1 MMFLEVRKHVWL
13 TVLVVAAA
21 SGCGSSGSGGDGG
34 AGNNAGS
41 GGQSGSAGHGGTGG
55 EAAGGAGGGTPSGG
69 ASGTDAGLATTCTGN
84 GQVTGGGC
92 STIEATGPCVT
103 TTTSAAPVPTPTGA
117 VNGVTAGSYD
127 LMASTLY
134 TADGGTNHEPARR
147 ETLSIDGVTKTSFV
161 LNWTQVSGTAS
172 MRWSGEVTVDI
183 GQISY
188 VVTCPEFASEQD
200 FDFSFDAASG
210 TLSFIDPNA
219 PGGTLVSTYVLQPPT
234 TDASVD

>member
-1 MMFLEVRKHVWL
+1 MRFLEVRKHVWL

-41 GGQSGSAGHGGTGG
+41 GGQGGSAGHGGTGG
-55 EAAGGAGGGTPSGG
+55 GAGGGTSGG

-84 GQVTGGGC
+84 GEVPGGGC
-92 STIEATGPCVT
+92 STIEATGACVT
-103 TTTSAAPVPTPTGA
+103 TTTSTASAPTPTGA
-117 VNGVTAGSYD
+117 VNGVTAGRYD
-127 LMASTLY
+127 LTASTLY
-134 TADGGTNHEPARR
+134 TTDGGTNHEPARR
-147 ETLSIDGVTKTSFV
+147 ETLSIGGVTKTSFV
-161 LNWTQVSGTAS
+161 LNWTQVSGTTATLL
-172 MRWSGEVTVDI
+172 SGEVTVDI
-183 GQISY
+183 DQISY

-219 PGGTLVSTYVLQPPT
+219 QGGTLVSTYVLQPPT